1 MRLCVERLCI
11 TIGEI
16 RLLQQEISSLTQR
29 RKDFFLIAA
38 VRWRNGNRWQ
48 KQFSFALLL
57 SQYCFDSKASKDG
70 TNKKS
75 WRLSV
80 FALSLVAAL
89 PLYVFASLR

>member
-1 MRLCVERLCI
+1 MFSSKSTPLCI

-29 RKDFFLIAA
+29 RKDFFLRAKTE
-38 VRWRNGNRWQ
+38 Q
-48 KQFSFALLL
+48 
-57 SQYCFDSKASKDG
+57 
-70 TNKKS
+70 TKKS

-89 PLYVFASLR
+89 PLCVLTN

>member
-1 MRLCVERLCI
+1 MSIPPSVPTSLCI

-38 VRWRNGNRWQ
+38 VRWRNGSRWQ

-57 SQYCFDSKASKDG
+57 SQSCFDSKASKDG
-70 TNKKS
+70 TNKKI
-75 WRLSV
+75 L
-80 FALSLVAAL
+80 A
-89 PLYVFASLR
+89 P

>member
-1 MRLCVERLCI
+1 M
-11 TIGEI
+11 GEI
-16 RLLQQEISSLTQR
+16 RLLQQEIRSLTQR

-38 VRWRNGNRWQ
+38 VRWRNGSRWQ

-70 TNKKS
+70 TKKS

-89 PLYVFASLR
+89 PLCVVATLR